1 MVEERT
7 HPVKLPQE
15 VSMADH
21 EIRVTQSNPIQD
33 QRQTLSK
40 LQRLYGGRGRQPDAF
55 GRRQALPSEIEKLI
69 KNRKP

>member
-1 MVEERT
+1 
-7 HPVKLPQE
+7 
-15 VSMADH
+15 MADH